1 MVQSGDC
8 PPDLEAGLNKIAEK
22 VPVLDALQNKVQE
35 FKELEPELKS
45 VSKQLDSL
53 TDWSDMEAAKL
64 GGDTI
69 RQIYHAQDL
78 PTIQPVKDM
87 MKARIMGN
95 YNAAKAG
102 LAVKNAVIDHVES
115 VKAAAPALSSV
126 GEVSNFLGAS
136 ATSTDVD
143 INKMVESAF
152 EKHHLVEK
160 ISNLK
165 ELEKKKASEDSST
178 ADVVSD
184 SVAKSMKENHLSEK
198 IADLR
203 KK

>member
-1 MVQSGDC
+1 M
-8 PPDLEAGLNKIAEK
+8 
-22 VPVLDALQNKVQE
+22 
-35 FKELEPELKS
+35 
-45 VSKQLDSL
+45 SKQLDSL

-87 MKARIMGN
+87 MKARIMGS

-102 LAVKNAVIDHVES
+102 LAVKNAVLDHVES
-115 VKAAAPALSSV
+115 IKASAPALSSV

-136 ATSTDVD
+136 ATSTDTD
-143 INKMVESAF
+143 ISKMVEGAF

-165 ELEKKKASEDSST
+165 NLEKNKADEPATS
-178 ADVVSD
+178 DVVSD
-184 SVAKSMKENHLSEK
+184 SVAKSM
-198 IADLR
+198 
-203 KK
+203 

>member
-1 MVQSGDC
+1 
-8 PPDLEAGLNKIAEK
+8 
-22 VPVLDALQNKVQE
+22 
-35 FKELEPELKS
+35 
-45 VSKQLDSL
+45 
-53 TDWSDMEAAKL
+53 
-64 GGDTI
+64 
-69 RQIYHAQDL
+69 
-78 PTIQPVKDM
+78 M

-115 VKAAAPALSSV
+115 VKAAVPALSSV